1 MRIFRAEGINPG
13 RPKIILITTSL
24 TGSQLPLLEALGN
37 DFRFATA
44 EEVQKAR
51 EAATV
56 GGVNRWTANRPVQPR
71 NLPNKVN
78 EYGFDTG
85 DHGERAW
92 WVIEE

>member
-1 MRIFRAEGINPG
+1 VRIFRAEGINPG
-13 RPKIILITTSL
+13 RPKIILITPIL

-51 EAATV
+51 EAATP
-56 GGVNRWTANRPVQPR
+56 GSVNQWTANRPVQPR

-85 DHGERAW
+85 SHGTSAW
-92 WVIEE
+92 WIVEK